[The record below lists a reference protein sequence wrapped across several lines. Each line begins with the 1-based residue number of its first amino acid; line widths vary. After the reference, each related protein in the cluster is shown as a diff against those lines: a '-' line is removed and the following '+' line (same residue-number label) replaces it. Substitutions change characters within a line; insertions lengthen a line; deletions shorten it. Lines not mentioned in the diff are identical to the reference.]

1 MSTAAFQASL
11 IMKAFYV
18 CVMFHDVD
26 LSSLLKDC

>member
-1 MSTAAFQASL
+1 MSPAAFQACV
-11 IMKAFYV
+11 IMNAFYV